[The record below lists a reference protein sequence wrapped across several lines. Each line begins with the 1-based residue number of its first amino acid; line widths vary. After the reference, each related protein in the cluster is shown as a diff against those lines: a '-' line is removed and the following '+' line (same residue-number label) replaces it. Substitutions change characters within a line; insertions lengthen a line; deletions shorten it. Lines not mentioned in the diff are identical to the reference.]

1 MLKAFRPPALLA
13 ATLLL
18 TGTLAGQ
25 AAAQTTA
32 PVTAPATPAPV
43 APAPM
48 TPAPAVPSPAIS
60 SPATPKAPV
69 RLNVPGNAA
78 SALGIEVSAVVSG
91 RLLGC
96 PKALKLSAG
105 ALCLYAANSASALR
119 PAIKAK
125 LGTRAGEWKLSG
137 KASSLAVTSGKTLSL
152 VLLAEISAKET
163 LVVVDTPASASA
175 PSAAAAGR
183 PATPLGAVK
192 GEPYLLG
199 SDLKGLVNVT
209 SLGAGQFKLERT
221 GQPTLTVTAGKTSA
235 LLGGGSVTLPL
246 APASDG
252 KNLVLPFSALNAL
265 GCTSAPNGKV
275 LTVSCGANSVGIKPI
290 VF

>member
-1 MLKAFRPPALLA
+1 MLKAFRPSALLA
-13 ATLLL
+13 ASLVLSLPL
-18 TGTLAGQ
+18 TSL
-25 AAAQTTA
+25 AAAQTAAPAPAPVPAPAAPATPA
-32 PVTAPATPAPV
+32 PVTAPAT
-43 APAPM
+43 
-48 TPAPAVPSPAIS
+48 TG
-60 SPATPKAPV
+60 PV
-69 RLNVPGNAA
+69 RLSVPSNAA

-105 ALCLYAANSASALR
+105 ALCLYAASPAATLR
-119 PAIKAK
+119 PSIKAK
-125 LGTRAGEWKLSG
+125 LGSRAGEWKLSG
-137 KASSLAVTSGKTLSL
+137 KASSLAVNTGKTLAL

-163 LVVVDTPASASA
+163 LVVVDTPAATAATA
-175 PSAAAAGR
+175 PSTGR
-183 PATPLGAVK
+183 PAMPAGAVK

-199 SDLKGLVNVT
+199 SDLKGLVNIT
-209 SLGAGQFKLERT
+209 SLGAGQFKLERS
-221 GQPTLTVTAGKTSA
+221 GQSALVVTAGKAAAT
-235 LLGGGSVTLPL
+235 LGGGAVTLPL

-252 KNLVLPFSALNAL
+252 KNLILPFSALGAL

>member
-32 PVTAPATPAPV
+32 PAPT
-43 APAPM
+43 
-48 TPAPAVPSPAIS
+48 TPAPASPAPTS
-60 SPATPKAPV
+60 PAPATPATPKAPV

-119 PAIKAK
+119 PAIKTK

-163 LVVVDTPASASA
+163 LVVVDTPAAAPA

-183 PATPLGAVK
+183 PATPAGAVK

-199 SDLKGLVNVT
+199 SDLKGLANVT

-221 GQPTLTVTAGKTSA
+221 GQPTLIVTAGKTSA
-235 LLGGGSVTLPL
+235 QLGGGGVTLPL
-246 APASDG
+246 APLSDG
-252 KNLVLPFSALNAL
+252 KNLVLPFSALGAL

>member
-1 MLKAFRPPALLA
+1 MLMAFRPPALLA

-32 PVTAPATPAPV
+32 PAAPT
-43 APAPM
+43 
-48 TPAPAVPSPAIS
+48 TPAPATAAPTTPAPTTTSPAPAT
-60 SPATPKAPV
+60 PATPKAPV

-78 SALGIEVSAVVSG
+78 SALGIEVSGVVSG

-105 ALCLYAANSASALR
+105 ALCLYAANSASTLR
-119 PAIKAK
+119 PAIKTK

-137 KASSLAVTSGKTLSL
+137 KASSLAVTSGKSLSL

-163 LVVVDTPASASA
+163 LVVVDTPAAAPA
-175 PSAAAAGR
+175 PSVAPAGR
-183 PATPLGAVK
+183 PATPAGAVK

-199 SDLKGLVNVT
+199 SDLKGLANVT

-235 LLGGGSVTLPL
+235 QLGGGGVTLPL
-246 APASDG
+246 APISDG
-252 KNLVLPFSALNAL
+252 KNLVLPFSALGAL
-265 GCTSAPNGKV
+265 GCTSTPNGKV
-275 LTVSCGANSVGIKPI
+275 LTVACGANSVGIKPI
-290 VF
+290 IF

>member
-1 MLKAFRPPALLA
+1 MLKAFRPSALLA
-13 ATLLL
+13 ASLVLSLPL
-18 TGTLAGQ
+18 TSL
-25 AAAQTTA
+25 AAAQTAAPAPA
-32 PVTAPATPAPV
+32 PVPAPAAPATPAP
-43 APAPM
+43 APA
-48 TPAPAVPSPAIS
+48 T
-60 SPATPKAPV
+60 TGPV
-69 RLNVPGNAA
+69 RLSVPSNAA

-105 ALCLYAANSASALR
+105 ALCLYAASPAATLR
-119 PAIKAK
+119 PSIKAK

-137 KASSLAVTSGKTLSL
+137 KASSLAVNTGKTLAL

-163 LVVVDTPASASA
+163 LVVVDTPA
-175 PSAAAAGR
+175 AAAATAPSTGR
-183 PATPLGAVK
+183 PAMPAGAVK

-209 SLGAGQFKLERT
+209 SLGAGQFKLERS
-221 GQPTLTVTAGKTSA
+221 GQSAMVVTAGKTAA
-235 LLGGGSVTLPL
+235 LLGSGAVTLPL
-246 APASDG
+246 APATDG
-252 KNLVLPFSALNAL
+252 KNLVLPFSALGAL

>member
-13 ATLLL
+13 ATVLL
-18 TGTLAGQ
+18 TGSLLGQ

-32 PVTAPATPAPV
+32 PAAPTTPAPAVPAPATPAP
-43 APAPM
+43 APA
-48 TPAPAVPSPAIS
+48 APT
-60 SPATPKAPV
+60 PATPAAPRAPV

-78 SALGIEVSAVVSG
+78 SALGIEVSGVVSG
-91 RLLGC
+91 RLVGC

-105 ALCLYAANSASALR
+105 ALCLYAANPASALR
-119 PAIKAK
+119 PTIKAK

-163 LVVVDTPASASA
+163 LVVVDTPAAAA

-183 PATPLGAVK
+183 PATPAGAVK

-221 GQPTLTVTAGKTSA
+221 GQPPLTVTAGKTSA
-235 LLGGGSVTLPL
+235 GLGSGSVTLPL
-246 APASDG
+246 APVSDG

-265 GCTSAPNGKV
+265 GCTAAPNGKV